1 MNRKLLA
8 AREDLVKKIA
18 QIAKRKNLTLF
29 AFINETLEQLLK
41 SEEKGVPLP
50 QIVEEYF
57 ILKTAKEAGFNLTPE
72 SLFHGLLEKVFQKDD
87 RALREAWRDMGGW
100 FGKYFKT
107 LYSNQDSLKLIEKVM
122 RTILWEASDFSLT
135 KDGEEVYLRCI
146 GSRCPAS
153 HTLLLSA
160 LLSGFMEAFDYTPV
174 RKDLARGIISLTFV
188 KRRE

>member
-1 MNRKLLA
+1 MVRK
-8 AREDLVKKIA
+8 IT

-29 AFINETLEQLLK
+29 AFVNETLEQLLK

-50 QIVEEYF
+50 QIVDEYF
-57 ILKTAKEAGFNLTPE
+57 ILKTAKEAGFHLTPE
-72 SLFHGLLEKVFQKDD
+72 NLFHEILEKAFQKEDQT
-87 RALREAWRDMGGW
+87 LREAWRETGGW

-107 LYSNQDSLKLIEKVM
+107 IYSNYDPLKLVEKIM
-122 RTILWEASDFSLT
+122 KTILWEASDFSLT
-135 KDGEEVYLRCI
+135 KEGEEIYLRCI

-153 HTLLLSA
+153 HTLLLSS

-188 KRRE
+188 KRRK